1 MRVLSSGRL
10 RAASRNV
17 FTFCARN
24 ATSFPERS
32 SNMNWNPPEVPT
44 PGITGG
50 GKANAIPSLRL
61 ESDKE
66 KRVVGVRDQA
76 QQTKADDTG
85 RILHAR
91 CFAQKIFDLSTN
103 LVGALKRSRI
113 G

>member
-24 ATSFPERS
+24 ATSLPERS

-61 ESDKE
+61 ERYLFS
-66 KRVVGVRDQA
+66 RALIASYFSSGFVRSLQGLKL
-76 QQTKADDTG
+76 TKKNAW
-85 RILHAR
+85 
-91 CFAQKIFDLSTN
+91 
-103 LVGALKRSRI
+103 
-113 G
+113 

>member
-1 MRVLSSGRL
+1 
-10 RAASRNV
+10 
-17 FTFCARN
+17 
-24 ATSFPERS
+24 
-32 SNMNWNPPEVPT
+32 MNWNPPEVPT

-61 ESDKE
+61 GEVLIQSRLDCVVLFLRLRSFAPRLESDKE
-66 KRVVGVRDQA
+66 KRVVGVGHQA

-85 RILHAR
+85 GVLHAG

-103 LVGALKRSRI
+103 LVGALKRSRV